1 MAVAHGAPMVNELSV
16 VSDQWPVVPETE
28 FQSEQ
33 LEVVDA
39 AAAMELF
46 FERGWTD
53 GLPIVPPTPE
63 AVEAMLEYA
72 GRYPAEHLGSVP
84 ERRREVNVEKVAIN
98 AVMAGCLP
106 AFFPVVLTAV
116 EAILEP
122 RFSLVGPSS
131 STAGAAVLIVVNG
144 PVARE
149 LGLNSKDNLFGP
161 GNRANATIG
170 RAVRLTMIN
179 AMGTT
184 PGVFDRS
191 CMGHPGKYTYC
202 IAENEAESP
211 WAPLHV
217 DRGLHADD
225 SAVTVFAAQAMYQSN
240 DRFHSDAKSLLAS
253 TALSMAAVSS
263 FLADAQPEM
272 AVVVG
277 YEHMLALRESGLTRN
292 QIKDFLFERARS
304 DLVSLKQVGKLP
316 GSVKPGDEARFEQV
330 LDSPDDIL
338 LIAAG
343 GVAGR
348 YTNIIPGWPG
358 GGSRSVTRAIG
369 QCEECHI

>member
-1 MAVAHGAPMVNELSV
+1 LKDAAL
-16 VSDQWPVVPETE
+16 QTR

-33 LEVVDA
+33 LEVADSVA
-39 AAAMELF
+39 AIELF

-63 AVEAMLEYA
+63 AVEEMLEYA
-72 GRYPAEHLGSVP
+72 GHEPGTHLGSVP
-84 ERRREVNVEKVAIN
+84 ERRRDVTVEKVAVN

-106 AFFPVVLTAV
+106 AFLPVVLTAV

-131 STAGAAVLIVVNG
+131 NTAGAAVLIVVNG
-144 PVARE
+144 PVARQ

-179 AMGTT
+179 AMGTA
-184 PGVFDRS
+184 PGVFDQS

-202 IAENEAESP
+202 IAENEADSP
-211 WAPLHV
+211 WEPLHV
-217 DRGLHADD
+217 DRGLHPED
-225 SAVTVFAAQAMYQSN
+225 SAVTVYAAQAMYQSN
-240 DRFHSDAKSLLAS
+240 DRFHSDPESLLTS
-253 TALSMAAVSS
+253 IALSMAAVSS
-263 FLADAQPEM
+263 FLAEAQPEM

-277 YEHMLALRESGLTRN
+277 YEHMQALGDSGWTRR
-292 QIKDFLFERARS
+292 QIKDFLFAQARS
-304 DLVSLKQVGKLP
+304 DLTSLKQVGKLP
-316 GSVKPGDEARFEQV
+316 GATEPGDEARFKGV
-330 LDSPDDIL
+330 IDHADDIL
-338 LIAAG
+338 LVAAG

-348 YTNIIPGWPG
+348 YTDIIPGWPG
-358 GGSRSVTRAIG
+358 ARSRSVTRAIG
-369 QCEECHI
+369 QCDECHV